1 MTTINTSKDL
11 LSFIVGQSQSGN
23 KNWFGF
29 AQQRIVGIN
38 TAYEMAIKHGDKM
51 TPEEIVE
58 YVVNLNN
65 CIFQKLIKASE

>member
-1 MTTINTSKDL
+1 MTTIKSSNDL

-38 TAYEMAIKHGDKM
+38 TAYEMAIQHGDKM
-51 TPEEIVE
+51 SPEEIVE
-58 YVVNLNN
+58 YVIKLNN
-65 CIFQKLIKASE
+65 CIFQKLIKATE